1 MKAYMQKFA
10 QSLMLPISILPVA
23 GLLLGIASFIDS
35 GAINGEGNSIANF
48 LANGGLAV
56 INNLP
61 ILFAVGLAFGMSKD
75 KNGAAA
81 LSGLVSFLVV
91 TQVLKPEAMAKV
103 LHIAE
108 DKVDIAFTG
117 ISNVFIGIICGLV
130 TAAIY
135 NRFKDTKLPT
145 AFAFFSGKRLVPILS
160 AAAMLVIS
168 IALMF
173 IWPPVYNGLVSFGE
187 MISKLGPLGAGLYGF
202 FNRLLLPFG
211 LHHALNQVF
220 WFDIAGINDIANFWS
235 SKGEAGITGRY
246 QAGLFPIMMFGLPA
260 AALAIWKNAEKRN
273 RKVVGSLMV
282 TAAIAS
288 FVTGI
293 TEPLEFSF
301 LVAAPMLFGIHAL
314 LTGISL
320 FIAATFHWTAG
331 FTFSAGLIDYLLSL
345 SIPIANKPLM
355 LLVLGLI
362 MGVVYF
368 VVFDFAIRTFN
379 LKTPGRDGLME
390 EAAKQ
395 DPSLEED
402 EAGTSTNNSG
412 VKVSNK
418 TKLIY
423 EAIGGNDNIEVIDH
437 CATRLRLTLKDTSV
451 VDQDKIKQSGAL
463 GNKVI
468 SDKNIQIII
477 GTDVQFTADELMQM
491 QQNQGH

>member
-35 GAINGEGNSIANF
+35 GAINGEGNSVANF
-48 LANGGLAV
+48 LASGGLAV
-56 INNLP
+56 IDSLP

-91 TQVLKPEAMAKV
+91 TNVLSTESMAKT

-108 DKVDIAFTG
+108 GKVDLAFG
-117 ISNVFIGIICGLV
+117 DISNVFVGIICGLV

-160 AAAMLVIS
+160 AATMLVIS
-168 IALMF
+168 VALMF
-173 IWPPVYNGLVSFGE
+173 IWPPVYNSLIMFGE
-187 MISKLGPLGAGLYGF
+187 FISKLGPTGAGLYGF

-235 SKGEAGITGRY
+235 SNGEQGITGRY

-273 RKVVGSLMV
+273 KKVVGSLML
-282 TAAIAS
+282 AAGLAS
-288 FVTGI
+288 FITGI

-301 LVAAPMLFGIHAL
+301 LVAAPLLFGIHAV

-320 FIAATFHWTAG
+320 FIAATFQWTAG

-345 SIPIANKPLM
+345 SIPIANKPIM
-355 LLVLGLI
+355 LLVLGLV
-362 MGVVYF
+362 MGVIYF
-368 VVFDFAIRTFN
+368 LVFDFAIRIFN

-390 EAAKQ
+390 EAVKQ
-395 DPSLEED
+395 DPSLAENGEGLLGKD
-402 EAGTSTNNSG
+402 GDLN
-412 VKVSNK
+412 VSNK

-423 EAIGGNDNIEVIDH
+423 EAIGGKDNIEAIDH
-437 CATRLRLTLKDTSV
+437 CATRLRLTLNDTGI
-451 VDQDKIKQSGAL
+451 VDQEKIKKSGAL
-463 GNKVI
+463 GNKII

-491 QQNQGH
+491 EQEDR

>member
-10 QSLMLPISILPVA
+10 QSLTLPISILPVA
-23 GLLLGIASFIDS
+23 GLLLGIASFIDP
-35 GAINGEGNSIANF
+35 GAISGEGNSVANF
-48 LANGGLAV
+48 LANGGLA
-56 INNLP
+56 ILDNLP

-91 TQVLKPEAMAKV
+91 TNVLSTESMAKT
-103 LHIAE
+103 LHMPE
-108 DKVDIAFTG
+108 EKVNLAFG
-117 ISNVFIGIICGLV
+117 DISNVFVGIICGLV

-160 AAAMLVIS
+160 ATAMLVIS
-168 IALMF
+168 LALMF
-173 IWPPVYNGLVSFGE
+173 MWPPVYNALVMFGE
-187 MISKLGPLGAGLYGF
+187 FISKLGPTGAGLYGF

-235 SKGEAGITGRY
+235 SKGEQGITGRY

-273 RKVVGSLMV
+273 KKVVGSLML
-282 TAAIAS
+282 AAGLAS
-288 FVTGI
+288 FITGI

-301 LVAAPMLFGIHAL
+301 LVVAPMLFVLHAV

-320 FIAATFHWTAG
+320 FIAAMFHWTAG

-345 SIPIANKPLM
+345 SIPIANKPIM
-355 LLVLGLI
+355 LLVLGLV
-362 MGVVYF
+362 MGVIYF
-368 VVFDFAIRTFN
+368 LVFDFAIRIFN

-390 EAAKQ
+390 EAVKQ
-395 DPSLEED
+395 DPSLAENGEGSLGKD
-402 EAGTSTNNSG
+402 GDLN
-412 VKVSNK
+412 VSNK

-423 EAIGGNDNIEVIDH
+423 EAIGGKDNIEAIDH
-437 CATRLRLTLKDTSV
+437 CATRLRLTLNDTGI
-451 VDQDKIKQSGAL
+451 VDQEKIKKSGAL
-463 GNKVI
+463 GNKII

-491 QQNQGH
+491 EQEDR

>member
-35 GAINGEGNSIANF
+35 GAINGEGNSVANF
-48 LANGGLAV
+48 LASGGLAV
-56 INNLP
+56 IDSLP

-91 TQVLKPEAMAKV
+91 TNVLSTESMAKT

-108 DKVDIAFTG
+108 GKVDLAFG
-117 ISNVFIGIICGLV
+117 DISNVFVGIICGLV

-160 AAAMLVIS
+160 AATMLVIS
-168 IALMF
+168 VALMF
-173 IWPPVYNGLVSFGE
+173 IWPPVYNSLIMFGE
-187 MISKLGPLGAGLYGF
+187 FISKLGPTGAGLYGF

-235 SKGEAGITGRY
+235 SNGEQGITGRY

-273 RKVVGSLMV
+273 KKVVGSLML
-282 TAAIAS
+282 AAGLAS
-288 FVTGI
+288 FITGI

-301 LVAAPMLFGIHAL
+301 LVAAPLLFGIHAI

-320 FIAATFHWTAG
+320 FIAATFQWTAG

-345 SIPIANKPLM
+345 SIPIANKPIM
-355 LLVLGLI
+355 LLVLGLV
-362 MGVVYF
+362 MGVIYF
-368 VVFDFAIRTFN
+368 LVFDFAIRIFN

-390 EAAKQ
+390 EAVKQ
-395 DPSLEED
+395 DPSLAED
-402 EAGTSTNNSG
+402 GEGSLGKDSDLN
-412 VKVSNK
+412 VSNK

-423 EAIGGNDNIEVIDH
+423 EAIGGKDNIEAIDH
-437 CATRLRLTLKDTSV
+437 CATRLRLTLNDTGI
-451 VDQDKIKQSGAL
+451 VDQEKIKKSGAL
-463 GNKVI
+463 GNKII

-491 QQNQGH
+491 EQEDR

>member
-35 GAINGEGNSIANF
+35 GAINGEGNSVANF
-48 LANGGLAV
+48 LASGGLAV
-56 INNLP
+56 IDSLP

-91 TQVLKPEAMAKV
+91 TNVLSTESMAKT
-103 LHIAE
+103 LHMPE
-108 DKVDIAFTG
+108 EKVNLAFG
-117 ISNVFIGIICGLV
+117 DISNVFVGIICGLV

-160 AAAMLVIS
+160 ATAMLVIS
-168 IALMF
+168 LALMF
-173 IWPPVYNGLVSFGE
+173 MWPPVYNALVMFGE
-187 MISKLGPLGAGLYGF
+187 FISKLGPTGAGLYGF

-235 SKGEAGITGRY
+235 SKGEQGITGRY

-273 RKVVGSLMV
+273 KKVVGSLML
-282 TAAIAS
+282 AAGLAS
-288 FVTGI
+288 FITGI

-301 LVAAPMLFGIHAL
+301 LVVAPMLFVLHAV

-320 FIAATFHWTAG
+320 FIAAMFHWTAG

-345 SIPIANKPLM
+345 SIPIANKPIM
-355 LLVLGLI
+355 LLVLGLV
-362 MGVVYF
+362 MGVIYF
-368 VVFDFAIRTFN
+368 LVFDFAIRIFN

-390 EAAKQ
+390 EAVKQ
-395 DPSLEED
+395 DPSLAENGEGSLGKD
-402 EAGTSTNNSG
+402 GDLN
-412 VKVSNK
+412 VSNK

-423 EAIGGNDNIEVIDH
+423 EAIGGKDNIEAIDH
-437 CATRLRLTLKDTSV
+437 CATRLRLTLNDTGI
-451 VDQDKIKQSGAL
+451 VDQEKIKKSGAL
-463 GNKVI
+463 GNKII

-491 QQNQGH
+491 EQEDR

>member
-35 GAINGEGNSIANF
+35 GAINGEGNSVANF
-48 LANGGLAV
+48 LASGGLAV
-56 INNLP
+56 IDSLP

-91 TQVLKPEAMAKV
+91 TNVLSTESMAKT

-108 DKVDIAFTG
+108 GKVDLAFG
-117 ISNVFIGIICGLV
+117 DISNVFVGIICGLV

-160 AAAMLVIS
+160 AATMLVIS
-168 IALMF
+168 VALMF
-173 IWPPVYNGLVSFGE
+173 IWPPVYNSLIIFGE
-187 MISKLGPLGAGLYGF
+187 FISKLGPTGAGLYGF

-235 SKGEAGITGRY
+235 SNGEQGITGRY

-273 RKVVGSLMV
+273 KKVVGSLML
-282 TAAIAS
+282 AAGLAS
-288 FVTGI
+288 FITGI

-301 LVAAPMLFGIHAL
+301 LVAAPLLFGIHAV

-320 FIAATFHWTAG
+320 FIAAMFQWTAG

-345 SIPIANKPLM
+345 SIPIANKPIM
-355 LLVLGLI
+355 LLVLGLV

-368 VVFDFAIRTFN
+368 LVFDFAIRIFN

-390 EAAKQ
+390 EAVKQ
-395 DPSLEED
+395 DPSLAED
-402 EAGTSTNNSG
+402 GEGSLGKDGDLN
-412 VKVSNK
+412 VSNK

-423 EAIGGNDNIEVIDH
+423 EAIGGKDNIEAIDH
-437 CATRLRLTLKDTSV
+437 CATRLRLTLNDTGI
-451 VDQDKIKQSGAL
+451 VDQEKIKKSGAL
-463 GNKVI
+463 GNKII

-491 QQNQGH
+491 EQEDR

>member
-23 GLLLGIASFIDS
+23 GLLLGIASFIDP
-35 GAINGEGNSIANF
+35 GAISGEGNSVANF
-48 LANGGLAV
+48 LANGGLA
-56 INNLP
+56 ILDNLP

-91 TQVLKPEAMAKV
+91 TNVLSTESMAKT
-103 LHIAE
+103 LHMPE
-108 DKVDIAFTG
+108 EKVNLAFG
-117 ISNVFIGIICGLV
+117 DISNVFVGIICGLV

-160 AAAMLVIS
+160 ATAMLVIS
-168 IALMF
+168 LALMF
-173 IWPPVYNGLVSFGE
+173 MWPPVYNALVMFGE
-187 MISKLGPLGAGLYGF
+187 FISKLGPTGAGLYGF

-235 SKGEAGITGRY
+235 SKGEQGITGRY

-273 RKVVGSLMV
+273 KKVVGSLML
-282 TAAIAS
+282 AAGLAS
-288 FVTGI
+288 FITGI

-301 LVAAPMLFGIHAL
+301 LVVAPMLFVLHAV

-320 FIAATFHWTAG
+320 FIAAMFHWTAG

-345 SIPIANKPLM
+345 SIPIANKPIM
-355 LLVLGLI
+355 LLVLGLV

-368 VVFDFAIRTFN
+368 FAFDFAIRIFN

-390 EAAKQ
+390 EAVKQ
-395 DPSLEED
+395 DPSLAENGEGSLGKD
-402 EAGTSTNNSG
+402 GDLN
-412 VKVSNK
+412 VSNK

-423 EAIGGNDNIEVIDH
+423 EAIGGKDNIEAIDH
-437 CATRLRLTLKDTSV
+437 CATRLRLTLNDTGI
-451 VDQDKIKQSGAL
+451 VDQEKIKKSGAL
-463 GNKVI
+463 GNKII

-491 QQNQGH
+491 EQEDR

>member
-23 GLLLGIASFIDS
+23 GLLLGIASFIDP
-35 GAINGEGNSIANF
+35 GAISGEGNSVANF
-48 LANGGLAV
+48 LANGGLA
-56 INNLP
+56 ILDNLP

-91 TQVLKPEAMAKV
+91 TNVLSTESMAKT
-103 LHIAE
+103 LHMPE
-108 DKVDIAFTG
+108 EKVNLAFG
-117 ISNVFIGIICGLV
+117 DISNVFVGIICGLV

-160 AAAMLVIS
+160 ATAMLVIS
-168 IALMF
+168 LALMF
-173 IWPPVYNGLVSFGE
+173 MWPPVYNALVMFGE
-187 MISKLGPLGAGLYGF
+187 FISKLGPTGAGLYGF

-235 SKGEAGITGRY
+235 SKGEQGITGRY

-273 RKVVGSLMV
+273 KKVVGSLML
-282 TAAIAS
+282 AAGLAS
-288 FVTGI
+288 FITGI

-301 LVAAPMLFGIHAL
+301 LVVAPMLFVLHAV

-320 FIAATFHWTAG
+320 FIAAIFHWTAG

-345 SIPIANKPLM
+345 SIPIANKPIM
-355 LLVLGLI
+355 LLVLGLV

-368 VVFDFAIRTFN
+368 FAFDFAIRIFN

-390 EAAKQ
+390 EAVKQ
-395 DPSLEED
+395 DPSLAENGEGSLGKD
-402 EAGTSTNNSG
+402 GDLN
-412 VKVSNK
+412 VSNK

-423 EAIGGNDNIEVIDH
+423 EAIGGKDNIEAIDH
-437 CATRLRLTLKDTSV
+437 CATRLRLTLNDTGI
-451 VDQDKIKQSGAL
+451 VDQEKIKKSGAL
-463 GNKVI
+463 GNKII

-491 QQNQGH
+491 EQEDR

>member
-23 GLLLGIASFIDS
+23 GLLLGIASFIDP
-35 GAINGEGNSIANF
+35 GAISGEGNSVANF
-48 LANGGLAV
+48 LANGGLA
-56 INNLP
+56 ILDNLP
-61 ILFAVGLAFGMSKD
+61 ILFAVVLAFGMSKD

-91 TQVLKPEAMAKV
+91 TNVLSTESMAKT
-103 LHIAE
+103 LHMPE
-108 DKVDIAFTG
+108 EKVNLAFG
-117 ISNVFIGIICGLV
+117 DISNVFVGIICGLV

-160 AAAMLVIS
+160 ATAMLVIS
-168 IALMF
+168 LALMF
-173 IWPPVYNGLVSFGE
+173 MWPPVYNALVMFGE
-187 MISKLGPLGAGLYGF
+187 FISKLGPTGAGLYGF

-235 SKGEAGITGRY
+235 SKGEQGITGRY

-273 RKVVGSLMV
+273 KKVVGSLML
-282 TAAIAS
+282 AAGLAS
-288 FVTGI
+288 FITGI

-301 LVAAPMLFGIHAL
+301 LVVAPMLFVLHAV

-320 FIAATFHWTAG
+320 FIAAMFHWTAG

-345 SIPIANKPLM
+345 SIPIANKPIM
-355 LLVLGLI
+355 LLVLGLV

-368 VVFDFAIRTFN
+368 FAFDFAIRIFN

-390 EAAKQ
+390 EAVKQ
-395 DPSLEED
+395 DPSLAENGEGSLGKD
-402 EAGTSTNNSG
+402 GDLN
-412 VKVSNK
+412 VSNK

-423 EAIGGNDNIEVIDH
+423 EAIGGKDNIEAIDH
-437 CATRLRLTLKDTSV
+437 CATRLRLTLNDTGI
-451 VDQDKIKQSGAL
+451 VDQEKIKKSGAL
-463 GNKVI
+463 GNKII

-491 QQNQGH
+491 EQEDR

>member
-23 GLLLGIASFIDS
+23 GLLLGVASFIDS
-35 GAINGEGNSIANF
+35 GAINGEGNSVANF
-48 LANGGLAV
+48 LASGGLAV
-56 INNLP
+56 IDNLP

-91 TQVLKPEAMAKV
+91 TNVLSTESMAKT

-108 DKVDIAFTG
+108 GKVNLAFG
-117 ISNVFIGIICGLV
+117 DISNVFVGIICGLV
-130 TAAIY
+130 TASIY

-160 AAAMLVIS
+160 AASMLVIS
-168 IALMF
+168 VALMF
-173 IWPPVYNGLVSFGE
+173 IWPPVYNSLIIFGE
-187 MISKLGPLGAGLYGF
+187 FISKLGPTGAGLYGF

-235 SKGEAGITGRY
+235 SNGEQGITGRY

-273 RKVVGSLMV
+273 KKVVGSLML
-282 TAAIAS
+282 AAGLAS
-288 FVTGI
+288 FITGI

-301 LVAAPMLFGIHAL
+301 LVAAPLLFGIHAV

-320 FIAATFHWTAG
+320 FIAATFQWTAG

-345 SIPIANKPLM
+345 SIPIANHPLM
-355 LLVLGLI
+355 LLLLGLV
-362 MGVVYF
+362 MGVIYF
-368 VVFDFAIRTFN
+368 LVFDFAIRIFN

-390 EAAKQ
+390 EAVKQ
-395 DPSLEED
+395 DPNLEED
-402 EAGTSTNNSG
+402 GESSTGENG
-412 VKVSNK
+412 DLRVSNK

-423 EAIGGNDNIEVIDH
+423 EAIGGKDNIEVIDH
-437 CATRLRLTLKDTSV
+437 CATRLRLTLNDTGI
-451 VDQDKIKQSGAL
+451 VDQDKIKKSGAL

-491 QQNQGH
+491 QQENR

>member
-35 GAINGEGNSIANF
+35 GAINGEGNSVANF
-48 LANGGLAV
+48 LASGGLAV
-56 INNLP
+56 IDSLP

-91 TQVLKPEAMAKV
+91 TNVLSTESMAKT

-108 DKVDIAFTG
+108 GKVDLAFG
-117 ISNVFIGIICGLV
+117 DISNVFVGIICGLV

-160 AAAMLVIS
+160 AATMLVIS
-168 IALMF
+168 VALMF
-173 IWPPVYNGLVSFGE
+173 IWPPVYNSLIIFGE
-187 MISKLGPLGAGLYGF
+187 FISKLGPTGAGLYGF

-235 SKGEAGITGRY
+235 SNGEQGITGRY

-273 RKVVGSLMV
+273 KKVVGSLML
-282 TAAIAS
+282 AAGLAS
-288 FVTGI
+288 FITGI

-301 LVAAPMLFGIHAL
+301 LVAAPLLFGIHAV

-320 FIAATFHWTAG
+320 FIAAMFQWTAG

-345 SIPIANKPLM
+345 SIPIANKPIM
-355 LLVLGLI
+355 LLVLGLV

-368 VVFDFAIRTFN
+368 LVFDFAIRIFN

-390 EAAKQ
+390 EAVKQ
-395 DPSLEED
+395 DPSLAED
-402 EAGTSTNNSG
+402 GEGSLDKDGDLN
-412 VKVSNK
+412 VSNK

-423 EAIGGNDNIEVIDH
+423 EAIGGKDNIEAIDH
-437 CATRLRLTLKDTSV
+437 CATRLRLTLNDTGI
-451 VDQDKIKQSGAL
+451 VDQEKIKKSGAL
-463 GNKVI
+463 GNKII

-491 QQNQGH
+491 EQEDR

>member
-23 GLLLGIASFIDS
+23 GLLLGIASFIDP
-35 GAINGEGNSIANF
+35 GAISGEGNSVANF
-48 LANGGLAV
+48 LANGGLA
-56 INNLP
+56 ILDNLP

-91 TQVLKPEAMAKV
+91 TNVLSTESMAKT
-103 LHIAE
+103 LHMPE
-108 DKVDIAFTG
+108 EKVNLSFGD
-117 ISNVFIGIICGLV
+117 ISNVFVGIICGLV

-160 AAAMLVIS
+160 ATAMLVIS
-168 IALMF
+168 LALMF
-173 IWPPVYNGLVSFGE
+173 MWPPVYNALVMFGE
-187 MISKLGPLGAGLYGF
+187 FISKLGPTGAGLYGF

-235 SKGEAGITGRY
+235 SKGEQGITGRY

-273 RKVVGSLMV
+273 KKVVGSLML
-282 TAAIAS
+282 AAGLAS
-288 FVTGI
+288 FITGI

-301 LVAAPMLFGIHAL
+301 LVVAPMLFVLHAV

-320 FIAATFHWTAG
+320 FIAAMFHWTAG

-345 SIPIANKPLM
+345 SIPIANKPIM
-355 LLVLGLI
+355 LLVLGLV

-368 VVFDFAIRTFN
+368 FAFDFAIRIFN

-390 EAAKQ
+390 EAVKQ
-395 DPSLEED
+395 DPSLAENGEGSLGKD
-402 EAGTSTNNSG
+402 GDLN
-412 VKVSNK
+412 VSNK

-423 EAIGGNDNIEVIDH
+423 EAIGGKDNIEAIDH
-437 CATRLRLTLKDTSV
+437 CATRLRLTLNDTGI
-451 VDQDKIKQSGAL
+451 VDQEKIKKSGAL
-463 GNKVI
+463 GNKII

-491 QQNQGH
+491 EQEDR

>member
-23 GLLLGIASFIDS
+23 GLLLGIASFIDP
-35 GAINGEGNSIANF
+35 GAISGEGNSVANF
-48 LANGGLAV
+48 LANGGLA
-56 INNLP
+56 ILDNLP

-91 TQVLKPEAMAKV
+91 TNVLSTESMAKT
-103 LHIAE
+103 LHMPE
-108 DKVDIAFTG
+108 EKVNLAFG
-117 ISNVFIGIICGLV
+117 DISNVFVGIICGLV

-160 AAAMLVIS
+160 ATAMLVIS
-168 IALMF
+168 LALMF
-173 IWPPVYNGLVSFGE
+173 MWPPVYNALVMFGE
-187 MISKLGPLGAGLYGF
+187 FISKLGPTGAGLYGF

-235 SKGEAGITGRY
+235 SKGEQGITGRY

-273 RKVVGSLMV
+273 KKVVGSLML
-282 TAAIAS
+282 AAGLAS
-288 FVTGI
+288 FITGI

-301 LVAAPMLFGIHAL
+301 LVVAPMLFVLHAV

-320 FIAATFHWTAG
+320 FIAAMFHWTAG

-345 SIPIANKPLM
+345 SIPIANKPIM
-355 LLVLGLI
+355 LLVLGLV

-368 VVFDFAIRTFN
+368 FAFDFAIRIFN

-390 EAAKQ
+390 EAVKQ
-395 DPSLEED
+395 DPSLAENGE
-402 EAGTSTNNSG
+402 GSLG
-412 VKVSNK
+412 
-418 TKLIY
+418 
-423 EAIGGNDNIEVIDH
+423 
-437 CATRLRLTLKDTSV
+437 KDG
-451 VDQDKIKQSGAL
+451 DL
-463 GNKVI
+463 
-468 SDKNIQIII
+468 
-477 GTDVQFTADELMQM
+477 
-491 QQNQGH
+491 

>member
-23 GLLLGIASFIDS
+23 GLLLGIASFIDP
-35 GAINGEGNSIANF
+35 GAISGEGNSVANF
-48 LANGGLAV
+48 LANGGLA
-56 INNLP
+56 ILDNLP

-91 TQVLKPEAMAKV
+91 TNVLSTESMAKT
-103 LHIAE
+103 LHMPE
-108 DKVDIAFTG
+108 EKVNLAFG
-117 ISNVFIGIICGLV
+117 DISNVFVGIICGLV

-160 AAAMLVIS
+160 ATAMLVIS
-168 IALMF
+168 LALMF
-173 IWPPVYNGLVSFGE
+173 MWPPVYNEIVMFGE
-187 MISKLGPLGAGLYGF
+187 FISKLGPTGAGLYGF

-235 SKGEAGITGRY
+235 SKGEQGITGRY

-273 RKVVGSLMV
+273 KKVVGSLML
-282 TAAIAS
+282 AAGLAS
-288 FVTGI
+288 FITGI

-301 LVAAPMLFGIHAL
+301 LVVAPMLFVLHAV

-320 FIAATFHWTAG
+320 FIAAMFHWTAG

-345 SIPIANKPLM
+345 SIPIANKPIM
-355 LLVLGLI
+355 LLVLGLV

-368 VVFDFAIRTFN
+368 FAFDFAIRIFN

-390 EAAKQ
+390 EAVKQ
-395 DPSLEED
+395 DPSLAENGEGSLGKD
-402 EAGTSTNNSG
+402 GDLN
-412 VKVSNK
+412 VSNK

-423 EAIGGNDNIEVIDH
+423 EAIGGKDNIEAIDH
-437 CATRLRLTLKDTSV
+437 CATRLRLTLNDTGI
-451 VDQDKIKQSGAL
+451 VDQEKIKKSGAL
-463 GNKVI
+463 GNKII

-491 QQNQGH
+491 EQEDR

>member
-35 GAINGEGNSIANF
+35 GAINGEGNSVANF
-48 LANGGLAV
+48 LASGGLAV
-56 INNLP
+56 IDSLP

-91 TQVLKPEAMAKV
+91 TNVLSTESMAKT

-108 DKVDIAFTG
+108 GKVDLAFG
-117 ISNVFIGIICGLV
+117 DISNVFVGIICGLV

-160 AAAMLVIS
+160 AATMLVIS
-168 IALMF
+168 VALMF
-173 IWPPVYNGLVSFGE
+173 IWPPVYNSLIMFGE
-187 MISKLGPLGAGLYGF
+187 FISKLGPTGAGLYGF

-235 SKGEAGITGRY
+235 SNGEQGITGRY

-273 RKVVGSLMV
+273 KKVVGSLML
-282 TAAIAS
+282 AAGLAS
-288 FVTGI
+288 FITGI

-301 LVAAPMLFGIHAL
+301 LVAAPLLFGIHAI

-320 FIAATFHWTAG
+320 FIAATFQWTAG

-345 SIPIANKPLM
+345 SIPIANKPIM
-355 LLVLGLI
+355 LLVLGLV
-362 MGVVYF
+362 MGVIYF
-368 VVFDFAIRTFN
+368 LVFDFAIRIFN

-390 EAAKQ
+390 EAVKQ
-395 DPSLEED
+395 DPSLAED
-402 EAGTSTNNSG
+402 GEGSLGKDGDLN
-412 VKVSNK
+412 VSNK

-423 EAIGGNDNIEVIDH
+423 EAIGGKDNIEAIDH
-437 CATRLRLTLKDTSV
+437 CATRLRLTLNDTGI
-451 VDQDKIKQSGAL
+451 VDQEKIKKSGAL
-463 GNKVI
+463 GNKII

-491 QQNQGH
+491 EQEDR

>member
-23 GLLLGIASFIDS
+23 GLLLGVASFIDS
-35 GAINGEGNSIANF
+35 GAINGEGNSVANF
-48 LANGGLAV
+48 LANGGKAILD
-56 INNLP
+56 NLP

-81 LSGLVSFLVV
+81 LSGVVSFLVV
-91 TQVLKPEAMAKV
+91 TNVLSIESMAKI
-103 LHIAE
+103 LHMPE
-108 DKVDIAFTG
+108 EKVNLAFG
-117 ISNVFIGIICGLV
+117 DISNVFVGIICGLV

-160 AAAMLVIS
+160 ATAMLIIS
-168 IALMF
+168 TALMAV
-173 IWPPVYNGLVSFGE
+173 WPPVYNGLVMFGE
-187 MISKLGPLGAGLYGF
+187 FISKLGPTGAGLYGF

-235 SKGEAGITGRY
+235 SNGEQGITGRY

-273 RKVVGSLMV
+273 KKVVGSLML
-282 TAAIAS
+282 AAGLAS
-288 FVTGI
+288 FITGI

-301 LVAAPMLFGIHAL
+301 LVVAPLLFGIHAV
-314 LTGISL
+314 LTGVSL
-320 FIAATFHWTAG
+320 FIAALFHWTAG

-355 LLVLGLI
+355 LLLLGLV

-368 VVFDFAIRTFN
+368 FAFDFAIRMFN

-402 EAGTSTNNSG
+402 GEASTSEDG
-412 VKVSNK
+412 GLKVSNK

-423 EAIGGNDNIEVIDH
+423 EAIGGKDNIEAIDH
-437 CATRLRLTLKDTSV
+437 CATRLRLTLNDTGI
-451 VDQDKIKQSGAL
+451 VDQEKIKKSGAL

-491 QQNQGH
+491 QQENR

>member
-23 GLLLGIASFIDS
+23 GLLLGIASFIDP
-35 GAINGEGNSIANF
+35 GAISGEGNSVANF
-48 LANGGLAV
+48 LANGGLA
-56 INNLP
+56 ILDNLP

-91 TQVLKPEAMAKV
+91 TNVLSTESMAKT

-108 DKVDIAFTG
+108 GKVDLAFG
-117 ISNVFIGIICGLV
+117 DISNVFVGIICGLV

-160 AAAMLVIS
+160 AATMLVIS
-168 IALMF
+168 VALMF
-173 IWPPVYNGLVSFGE
+173 IWPPVYNSLIMFGE
-187 MISKLGPLGAGLYGF
+187 FISKLGPTGAGLYGF

-235 SKGEAGITGRY
+235 SNGEQGITGRY

-273 RKVVGSLMV
+273 KKVVGSLML
-282 TAAIAS
+282 AAGLAS
-288 FVTGI
+288 FITGI

-301 LVAAPMLFGIHAL
+301 LVAAPLLFGIHAV

-320 FIAATFHWTAG
+320 FIAATFQWTAG

-345 SIPIANKPLM
+345 SIPIANKPIM
-355 LLVLGLI
+355 LLVLGLV

-368 VVFDFAIRTFN
+368 FAFDFAIRIFN

-390 EAAKQ
+390 EAVKQ
-395 DPSLEED
+395 DPSLAENGEGSLGKD
-402 EAGTSTNNSG
+402 GDLN
-412 VKVSNK
+412 VSNK

-423 EAIGGNDNIEVIDH
+423 EAIGGKDNIEAIDH
-437 CATRLRLTLKDTSV
+437 CATRLRLTLNDTGI
-451 VDQDKIKQSGAL
+451 VDQEKIKKSGAL
-463 GNKVI
+463 GNKII

-491 QQNQGH
+491 AQEDR

>member
-23 GLLLGIASFIDS
+23 GLLLGIASFIDP
-35 GAINGEGNSIANF
+35 GAISGEGNSVANF
-48 LANGGLAV
+48 LANGGLA
-56 INNLP
+56 ILDNLP

-91 TQVLKPEAMAKV
+91 TNVLSTESMAKT
-103 LHIAE
+103 LHMPE
-108 DKVDIAFTG
+108 EKVNLAFG
-117 ISNVFIGIICGLV
+117 DISNVFVGIICGLV

-160 AAAMLVIS
+160 ATAMLVIS
-168 IALMF
+168 LALMF
-173 IWPPVYNGLVSFGE
+173 MWPPVYNALVMFGE
-187 MISKLGPLGAGLYGF
+187 FISKLGPTGAGLYGF

-235 SKGEAGITGRY
+235 SKGEQGITGRY

-260 AALAIWKNAEKRN
+260 AALAILKNAEKRN
-273 RKVVGSLMV
+273 KKVVGSLML
-282 TAAIAS
+282 AAGLAS
-288 FVTGI
+288 FITGI

-301 LVAAPMLFGIHAL
+301 LVVAPMLFVLHAV

-320 FIAATFHWTAG
+320 FIAAMFHWTAG

-345 SIPIANKPLM
+345 SIPIANKPIM
-355 LLVLGLI
+355 LLVLGLV

-368 VVFDFAIRTFN
+368 FAFDFAIRIFN

-390 EAAKQ
+390 EAVKQ
-395 DPSLEED
+395 DPSLAENGEGSLGKD
-402 EAGTSTNNSG
+402 GDLN
-412 VKVSNK
+412 VSNK

-423 EAIGGNDNIEVIDH
+423 EAIGGKDNIEAIDH
-437 CATRLRLTLKDTSV
+437 CATRLRLTLNDTGI
-451 VDQDKIKQSGAL
+451 VDQEKIKKSGAL
-463 GNKVI
+463 GNKII

-491 QQNQGH
+491 EQEDR

>member
-23 GLLLGIASFIDS
+23 GLLLGIASFLDS
-35 GAINGEGNSIANF
+35 GAISGKGNSVANF
-48 LANGGLAV
+48 LANGGLA
-56 INNLP
+56 IIESLP

-91 TQVLKPEAMAKV
+91 TKVLDPVSMAKI
-103 LHIAE
+103 LHTSQ

-145 AFAFFSGKRLVPILS
+145 ALAFFSGKRLVPILS
-160 AAAMLVIS
+160 AATMLVIS
-168 IALMF
+168 LALMF
-173 IWPPVYNGLVSFGE
+173 IWPPVYNSLVSFGE
-187 MISKLGPLGAGLYGF
+187 LISGLGPLGAGLYGF

-235 SKGEAGITGRY
+235 SKGEEGITGRY
-246 QAGLFPIMMFGLPA
+246 QAGLFPIMMFGMPA

-273 RKVVGSLMV
+273 KKVVGSLML
-282 TAAIAS
+282 AAGLAS
-288 FVTGI
+288 FITGI

-301 LVAAPMLFGIHAL
+301 LVAAPLLFGIHAV

-355 LLVLGLI
+355 LLVLGVV
-362 MGVVYF
+362 MGIVYF
-368 VVFDFAIRTFN
+368 VIFDFAIRKFD
-379 LKTPGRDGLME
+379 LKTPGRDGLMP
-390 EAAKQ
+390 EASKQ
-395 DPSLEED
+395 DPSLEEN
-402 EAGTSTNNSG
+402 ANTSNEG
-412 VKVSNK
+412 ISNK
-418 TKLIY
+418 TRLIY
-423 EAIGGNDNIEVIDH
+423 EAIGGKENIQDIDN
-437 CATRLRLTLKDTSV
+437 CATRLRLTLNDTSI
-451 VDQDKIKQSGAL
+451 VDQEKIKQSGAL
-463 GNKVI
+463 GNKII
-468 SDKNIQIII
+468 SDKNIQVII
-477 GTDVQFTADELMQM
+477 GTDVQFTADELMKL
-491 QQNQGH
+491 QQN

>member
-35 GAINGEGNSIANF
+35 GAINGEGNSVANF
-48 LANGGLAV
+48 LASGGLAV
-56 INNLP
+56 IDSLP

-91 TQVLKPEAMAKV
+91 TNVLSTESMAKT

-108 DKVDIAFTG
+108 GKVDLAFG
-117 ISNVFIGIICGLV
+117 DISNVFVGIICGLV

-160 AAAMLVIS
+160 ATAMLVIS
-168 IALMF
+168 LALMF
-173 IWPPVYNGLVSFGE
+173 MWPPVYNALVMFGE
-187 MISKLGPLGAGLYGF
+187 FISKLGPTGAGLYGF

-235 SKGEAGITGRY
+235 SKGEQGITGRY

-273 RKVVGSLMV
+273 KKVVGSLML
-282 TAAIAS
+282 AAGLAS
-288 FVTGI
+288 FITGI

-301 LVAAPMLFGIHAL
+301 LVVAPMLFVLHAV

-320 FIAATFHWTAG
+320 FIAAMFHWTAG

-345 SIPIANKPLM
+345 SIPIANKPIM
-355 LLVLGLI
+355 LLVLGLV

-368 VVFDFAIRTFN
+368 FAFDFAIRIFN

-390 EAAKQ
+390 EAVKQ
-395 DPSLEED
+395 DPSLAENGEGSLGKD
-402 EAGTSTNNSG
+402 GDLN
-412 VKVSNK
+412 VSNK

-423 EAIGGNDNIEVIDH
+423 EAIGGKDNIEAIDH
-437 CATRLRLTLKDTSV
+437 CATRLRLTLNDTGI
-451 VDQDKIKQSGAL
+451 VDQEKIKKSGAL
-463 GNKVI
+463 GNKII

-491 QQNQGH
+491 EQEDR

>member
-23 GLLLGIASFIDS
+23 GLLLGIASFIDP
-35 GAINGEGNSIANF
+35 GAISGEGNSVANF
-48 LANGGLAV
+48 LANGGLA
-56 INNLP
+56 ILDNLP
-61 ILFAVGLAFGMSKD
+61 ILFAVVLAFGMSKD

-91 TQVLKPEAMAKV
+91 TNVLSTESMAKT
-103 LHIAE
+103 LHMPE
-108 DKVDIAFTG
+108 EKVNLAFG
-117 ISNVFIGIICGLV
+117 DISNVFVGIICGLV

-160 AAAMLVIS
+160 ATAMLVIS
-168 IALMF
+168 LALMF
-173 IWPPVYNGLVSFGE
+173 MWPPVYNALVMFGE
-187 MISKLGPLGAGLYGF
+187 FISKLGPTGAGLYGF

-235 SKGEAGITGRY
+235 SKGEQGITGRY

-260 AALAIWKNAEKRN
+260 AALAICKNAEKRN
-273 RKVVGSLMV
+273 KKVVGSLML
-282 TAAIAS
+282 AAGLAS
-288 FVTGI
+288 FITGI

-301 LVAAPMLFGIHAL
+301 LVVAPMLFVLHAV

-320 FIAATFHWTAG
+320 FIAAMFHWTAG

-345 SIPIANKPLM
+345 SIPIANKPIM
-355 LLVLGLI
+355 LLVLGLV

-368 VVFDFAIRTFN
+368 FAFDFAIRIFN

-390 EAAKQ
+390 EAVKQ
-395 DPSLEED
+395 DPSLAENGEGSLGKD
-402 EAGTSTNNSG
+402 GDLN
-412 VKVSNK
+412 VSNK

-423 EAIGGNDNIEVIDH
+423 EAIGGKDNIEAIDH
-437 CATRLRLTLKDTSV
+437 CATRLRLTLNDTGI
-451 VDQDKIKQSGAL
+451 VDQEKIKKSGAL
-463 GNKVI
+463 GNKII

-491 QQNQGH
+491 EQEDR

>member
-1 MKAYMQKFA
+1 MKGYMQKFA

-35 GAINGEGNSIANF
+35 GAINGKGNGVAIF
-48 LANGGLAV
+48 LANGGLSV
-56 INNLP
+56 IDNLP

-91 TQVLKPEAMAKV
+91 TNVLKTESMAKV
-103 LHIAE
+103 LHVAP
-108 DKVDIAFTG
+108 DKVDLSFTG

-145 AFAFFSGKRLVPILS
+145 AFSFFSGKRLVPILS

-168 IALMF
+168 LLLMWL
-173 IWPPVYNGLVSFGE
+173 WPPVYNGLVSFGE

-220 WFDIAGINDIANFWS
+220 WFDIAGINDISNFWS
-235 SKGEAGITGRY
+235 STGEKGITGRY
-246 QAGLFPIMMFGLPA
+246 QGGLFPIMMFGLPA

-273 RKVVGSLMV
+273 KKVVGSLML
-282 TAAIAS
+282 AAGIAS

-301 LVAAPMLFGIHAL
+301 LVVAPMLFGIHAV
-314 LTGISL
+314 LTGISM

-355 LLVLGLI
+355 LLLLGLI

-390 EAAKQ
+390 EAAKV
-395 DPSLEED
+395 SED
-402 EAGTSTNNSG
+402 DNSVNSG
-412 VKVSNK
+412 ASGQAKVSNK

-423 EAIGGNDNIEVIDH
+423 EAIGGEDNIEAIDH
-437 CATRLRLTLKDTSV
+437 CATRLRLTLKDTGI
-451 VDQDKIKQSGAL
+451 VDQDKIKKSGAL
-463 GNKVI
+463 GNKII

-491 QQNQGH
+491 NKE

>member
-35 GAINGEGNSIANF
+35 GAINGEGNSVANF
-48 LANGGLAV
+48 LASGGLAV
-56 INNLP
+56 IDSLP

-91 TQVLKPEAMAKV
+91 TNVLSTESMAKT

-108 DKVDIAFTG
+108 GKVDLAFG
-117 ISNVFIGIICGLV
+117 DISNVFVGIICGLV

-160 AAAMLVIS
+160 AATMLVIS
-168 IALMF
+168 VALMF
-173 IWPPVYNGLVSFGE
+173 IWPPVYNSLIMFGE
-187 MISKLGPLGAGLYGF
+187 FISKLGPTGAGLYGF

-235 SKGEAGITGRY
+235 SNGEQGITGRY

-273 RKVVGSLMV
+273 KKVVGSLML
-282 TAAIAS
+282 AAGLAS
-288 FVTGI
+288 FITGI

-301 LVAAPMLFGIHAL
+301 LVAAPLLFGIHAV

-320 FIAATFHWTAG
+320 FIAATFQWTAG

-345 SIPIANKPLM
+345 SIPIANKPIM
-355 LLVLGLI
+355 LLVLGLV
-362 MGVVYF
+362 MGVIYF
-368 VVFDFAIRTFN
+368 LVFDFAIRIFN

-390 EAAKQ
+390 EAVKQ
-395 DPSLEED
+395 DPSLAENGEGSLGKD
-402 EAGTSTNNSG
+402 GDLN
-412 VKVSNK
+412 VSNK

-423 EAIGGNDNIEVIDH
+423 EAIGGKDNIEAIDH
-437 CATRLRLTLKDTSV
+437 CATRLRLTLNDTGI
-451 VDQDKIKQSGAL
+451 VDQEKIKKSGAL
-463 GNKVI
+463 GNKII

-491 QQNQGH
+491 EQEDR

>member
-23 GLLLGIASFIDS
+23 GLLLGIASFIDP
-35 GAINGEGNSIANF
+35 GAISGEGNSVANF
-48 LANGGLAV
+48 LANGGLA
-56 INNLP
+56 ILDNLP

-91 TQVLKPEAMAKV
+91 TNVLSTESMAKT
-103 LHIAE
+103 LHMPE
-108 DKVDIAFTG
+108 EKVNLAFG
-117 ISNVFIGIICGLV
+117 DISNVFVGIICGLV

-160 AAAMLVIS
+160 ATAMLVIS
-168 IALMF
+168 LALMF
-173 IWPPVYNGLVSFGE
+173 MWPPVYNALVMFGE
-187 MISKLGPLGAGLYGF
+187 FISKLGPTGAGLYGF

-211 LHHALNQVF
+211 LHHALNQVL

-235 SKGEAGITGRY
+235 SKGEQGITGRY

-273 RKVVGSLMV
+273 KKVVGSLML
-282 TAAIAS
+282 AAGLAS
-288 FVTGI
+288 FITGI

-301 LVAAPMLFGIHAL
+301 LVVAPMLFVLHAV

-320 FIAATFHWTAG
+320 FIAAMFHWTAG

-345 SIPIANKPLM
+345 SIPIANKPIM
-355 LLVLGLI
+355 LLVLGLV

-368 VVFDFAIRTFN
+368 FAFDFAIRIFN

-390 EAAKQ
+390 EAVKQ
-395 DPSLEED
+395 DPSLAENGEGSLGKD
-402 EAGTSTNNSG
+402 GDLN
-412 VKVSNK
+412 VSNK

-423 EAIGGNDNIEVIDH
+423 EAIGGKDNIEAIDH
-437 CATRLRLTLKDTSV
+437 CATRLRLTLNDTGI
-451 VDQDKIKQSGAL
+451 VDQEKIKKSGAL
-463 GNKVI
+463 GNKII

-491 QQNQGH
+491 EQEDR

>member
-35 GAINGEGNSIANF
+35 GAINGEGNSVANF
-48 LANGGLAV
+48 LASGGLAV
-56 INNLP
+56 IDSLP

-91 TQVLKPEAMAKV
+91 TNVLSTESMAKT

-108 DKVDIAFTG
+108 GKVDLAFG
-117 ISNVFIGIICGLV
+117 DISNVFVGIICGLV

-160 AAAMLVIS
+160 ATAMLVIS
-168 IALMF
+168 LALMF
-173 IWPPVYNGLVSFGE
+173 MWPPVYNALVMFGE
-187 MISKLGPLGAGLYGF
+187 FISKLGPIGAGLYGF

-235 SKGEAGITGRY
+235 SKGEQGITGRY

-273 RKVVGSLMV
+273 KKVVGSLML
-282 TAAIAS
+282 AAGLAS
-288 FVTGI
+288 FITGI

-301 LVAAPMLFGIHAL
+301 LVAAPLLFGIHAV

-320 FIAATFHWTAG
+320 FIAATFQWTAG

-345 SIPIANKPLM
+345 SIPIANKPIM
-355 LLVLGLI
+355 LLVLGLV
-362 MGVVYF
+362 MGVIYF
-368 VVFDFAIRTFN
+368 LVFDFAIRIFN

-390 EAAKQ
+390 EAVKQ
-395 DPSLEED
+395 DPSLAENGEGSLGKD
-402 EAGTSTNNSG
+402 GDLN
-412 VKVSNK
+412 VSNK

-423 EAIGGNDNIEVIDH
+423 EAIGGKDNIEAIDH
-437 CATRLRLTLKDTSV
+437 CATRLRLTLNDTGI
-451 VDQDKIKQSGAL
+451 VDQEKIKKSGAL
-463 GNKVI
+463 GNKII

-491 QQNQGH
+491 EQEDR

>member
-23 GLLLGIASFIDS
+23 GLLLGIASFIDP
-35 GAINGEGNSIANF
+35 GAISGEGNSVANF
-48 LANGGLAV
+48 LANGGLA
-56 INNLP
+56 ILDNLP

-91 TQVLKPEAMAKV
+91 TNVLSTESMAKT

-108 DKVDIAFTG
+108 GKVDLAFG
-117 ISNVFIGIICGLV
+117 DISNVFVGIICGLV

-160 AAAMLVIS
+160 ATAMLVIS
-168 IALMF
+168 LALMF
-173 IWPPVYNGLVSFGE
+173 MWPPVYNALVMFGE
-187 MISKLGPLGAGLYGF
+187 FISKLGPTGAGLYGF

-235 SKGEAGITGRY
+235 SKGEQGITGRY

-273 RKVVGSLMV
+273 KKVVGSLML
-282 TAAIAS
+282 AAGLAS
-288 FVTGI
+288 FITGI

-301 LVAAPMLFGIHAL
+301 LVVAPMLFVLHAV

-320 FIAATFHWTAG
+320 FIAAMFHWTAG

-345 SIPIANKPLM
+345 SIPIANKPIM
-355 LLVLGLI
+355 LLVLGLV
-362 MGVVYF
+362 MGVIYF
-368 VVFDFAIRTFN
+368 LVFDFAIRIFN

-390 EAAKQ
+390 EAVKQ
-395 DPSLEED
+395 DPSLAENGEGSLGKD
-402 EAGTSTNNSG
+402 GDLN
-412 VKVSNK
+412 VSNK

-423 EAIGGNDNIEVIDH
+423 EAIGGKDNIEAIDH
-437 CATRLRLTLKDTSV
+437 CATRLRLTLNDTGI
-451 VDQDKIKQSGAL
+451 VDQEKIKKSGAL
-463 GNKVI
+463 GNKII

-491 QQNQGH
+491 EQEDR

>member
-1 MKAYMQKFA
+1 MKEYMQKFA

-35 GAINGEGNSIANF
+35 GAINGKGNSVANF

-56 INNLP
+56 IDNLP

-91 TQVLKPEAMAKV
+91 TNVLSPESMGKI

-108 DKVDIAFTG
+108 KKVDLAFTG

-160 AAAMLVIS
+160 AATMLVIS
-168 IALMF
+168 LALMF
-173 IWPPVYNGLVSFGE
+173 IWPPVYNGLVVFGE
-187 MISKLGPLGAGLYGF
+187 FISQLGPVGAGLYGL

-235 SKGEAGITGRY
+235 SNGEKGITGRY

-273 RKVVGSLMV
+273 KKVVGSLML

-301 LVAAPMLFGIHAL
+301 LVAAPMLFVIHAV

-320 FIAATFHWTAG
+320 FIAATFHWTSG

-355 LLVLGLI
+355 LLVLGVI
-362 MGVVYF
+362 MGIAYF
-368 VVFDFAIRTFN
+368 FIFDFAIRKFN
-379 LKTPGRDGLME
+379 LKTPGRDGLMP

-395 DPSLEED
+395 DPSLED
-402 EAGTSTNNSG
+402 DSNDASDSG
-412 VKVSNK
+412 NTKGVSNK

-423 EAIGGNDNIEVIDH
+423 EAIGGNDNIQVIDH
-437 CATRLRLTLKDTSV
+437 CATRLRLTLNDTNI
-451 VDQDKIKQSGAL
+451 VDQEKIKQSGAL

-477 GTDVQFTADELMQM
+477 GPDVQFTADELMKM
-491 QQNQGH
+491 QQNNN

>member
-23 GLLLGIASFIDS
+23 GLLLGIASFIDP
-35 GAINGEGNSIANF
+35 GAISGEGNSVANF
-48 LANGGLAV
+48 LANGGLA
-56 INNLP
+56 ILDNLP

-91 TQVLKPEAMAKV
+91 TNVLSTESMAKT
-103 LHIAE
+103 LHMPE
-108 DKVDIAFTG
+108 EKVNLAFG
-117 ISNVFIGIICGLV
+117 DISNVFVGIICGLV

-160 AAAMLVIS
+160 ATAMLVIS
-168 IALMF
+168 LALMF
-173 IWPPVYNGLVSFGE
+173 MWPPVYNALVMFGE
-187 MISKLGPLGAGLYGF
+187 FISKLGPTGAGLYGF

-235 SKGEAGITGRY
+235 SKGEQGITGRY

-273 RKVVGSLMV
+273 KKVVGSLML
-282 TAAIAS
+282 AAGLAS
-288 FVTGI
+288 FITGI

-301 LVAAPMLFGIHAL
+301 LVVAPMLFVLHAV

-320 FIAATFHWTAG
+320 FIAAMSHWTAG

-345 SIPIANKPLM
+345 SIPIANKPIM
-355 LLVLGLI
+355 LLVLGLV

-368 VVFDFAIRTFN
+368 FAFDFAIRIFN

-390 EAAKQ
+390 EAVKQ
-395 DPSLEED
+395 DPSLAENGEGSLGKD
-402 EAGTSTNNSG
+402 GDLN
-412 VKVSNK
+412 VSNK

-423 EAIGGNDNIEVIDH
+423 EAIGGKDNIEAIDH
-437 CATRLRLTLKDTSV
+437 CATRLRLTLNDTGI
-451 VDQDKIKQSGAL
+451 VDQEKIKKSGAL
-463 GNKVI
+463 GNKII

-491 QQNQGH
+491 EQEDR

>member
-23 GLLLGIASFIDS
+23 GLLLGIASFIDP
-35 GAINGEGNSIANF
+35 GAISGEGNSVANF
-48 LANGGLAV
+48 LANGGLA
-56 INNLP
+56 ILDNLP

-91 TQVLKPEAMAKV
+91 TNVLSTESMAKT
-103 LHIAE
+103 LHMPE
-108 DKVDIAFTG
+108 EKVNLAFG
-117 ISNVFIGIICGLV
+117 DISNVFVGIICGLV

-160 AAAMLVIS
+160 ATAMLVIS
-168 IALMF
+168 LALMF
-173 IWPPVYNGLVSFGE
+173 MWPPVYNALVMFGE
-187 MISKLGPLGAGLYGF
+187 FISKLGPTGAGLYGF

-235 SKGEAGITGRY
+235 SKGEQGITGRY

-273 RKVVGSLMV
+273 KKVVGSLML
-282 TAAIAS
+282 AAGLAS
-288 FVTGI
+288 FITGI

-301 LVAAPMLFGIHAL
+301 LVVAPMLFVLHAV

-320 FIAATFHWTAG
+320 FIAAMFHWTAG

-345 SIPIANKPLM
+345 SIPIANKPIM
-355 LLVLGLI
+355 LLVLGLV
-362 MGVVYF
+362 MGVIYF
-368 VVFDFAIRTFN
+368 LVFDFAIRIFN

-390 EAAKQ
+390 EAVKQ
-395 DPSLEED
+395 DPSLAENGEGSLGKD
-402 EAGTSTNNSG
+402 GDLN
-412 VKVSNK
+412 VSNK

-423 EAIGGNDNIEVIDH
+423 EAIGGKDNIEAIDH
-437 CATRLRLTLKDTSV
+437 CATRLRLTLNDTGI
-451 VDQDKIKQSGAL
+451 VDQEKIKKSGAL
-463 GNKVI
+463 GNKII

-491 QQNQGH
+491 EQEDR

>member
-23 GLLLGIASFIDS
+23 GLLLGIASFIDP
-35 GAINGEGNSIANF
+35 GAISGEGNSVANF
-48 LANGGLAV
+48 LANGGLA
-56 INNLP
+56 ILDNLP

-91 TQVLKPEAMAKV
+91 TNVLSTESMAKT
-103 LHIAE
+103 LHMPE
-108 DKVDIAFTG
+108 EKVNLAFG
-117 ISNVFIGIICGLV
+117 DISNVFVGIICGLV

-160 AAAMLVIS
+160 ATAMLVIS
-168 IALMF
+168 LALMF
-173 IWPPVYNGLVSFGE
+173 MWPPVYNALVMFGE
-187 MISKLGPLGAGLYGF
+187 FISKLGPTGAGLYGF

-235 SKGEAGITGRY
+235 SKGEQGITGRY

-273 RKVVGSLMV
+273 KKVVGSLML
-282 TAAIAS
+282 AAGLAS
-288 FVTGI
+288 FITGI

-301 LVAAPMLFGIHAL
+301 LVAAPLLFGIHAV

-320 FIAATFHWTAG
+320 FIAATFQWTAG

-345 SIPIANKPLM
+345 SIPIANKPIM
-355 LLVLGLI
+355 LLVLGLV
-362 MGVVYF
+362 MGVIYF
-368 VVFDFAIRTFN
+368 LVFDFAIRIFN

-390 EAAKQ
+390 EAVKQ
-395 DPSLEED
+395 DPSLAENGEGSLGKD
-402 EAGTSTNNSG
+402 GDLN
-412 VKVSNK
+412 VSNK

-423 EAIGGNDNIEVIDH
+423 EAIGGKDNIEAIDH
-437 CATRLRLTLKDTSV
+437 CATRLRLTLNDTGI
-451 VDQDKIKQSGAL
+451 VDQEKIKKSGAL
-463 GNKVI
+463 GNKII

-491 QQNQGH
+491 EQEDR

>member
-23 GLLLGIASFIDS
+23 GLLLGIASFIDP
-35 GAINGEGNSIANF
+35 GAISGEGNSVANF
-48 LANGGLAV
+48 LANGGLA
-56 INNLP
+56 ILDNLP

-91 TQVLKPEAMAKV
+91 TNVLSTESMAKT

-108 DKVDIAFTG
+108 GKVDLAFG
-117 ISNVFIGIICGLV
+117 DISNVFVGIICGLV

-160 AAAMLVIS
+160 AATMLVIS
-168 IALMF
+168 VALMF
-173 IWPPVYNGLVSFGE
+173 IWPPVYNSLIMFGE
-187 MISKLGPLGAGLYGF
+187 FISKLGPTGAGLYGF

-235 SKGEAGITGRY
+235 SNGEQGITGRY

-273 RKVVGSLMV
+273 KKVVGSLML
-282 TAAIAS
+282 AAGLAS
-288 FVTGI
+288 FITGI

-301 LVAAPMLFGIHAL
+301 LVAAPLLFGIHAV

-320 FIAATFHWTAG
+320 FIAATFQWTAG

-345 SIPIANKPLM
+345 SIPIANKPIM
-355 LLVLGLI
+355 LLVLGLV
-362 MGVVYF
+362 MGVIYF
-368 VVFDFAIRTFN
+368 LVFDFAIRIFN

-390 EAAKQ
+390 EAVKQ
-395 DPSLEED
+395 DPSLAENGEGSLGKD
-402 EAGTSTNNSG
+402 GDLN
-412 VKVSNK
+412 VSNK

-423 EAIGGNDNIEVIDH
+423 EAIGGKDNIEAIDH
-437 CATRLRLTLKDTSV
+437 CATRLRLTLNDTGI
-451 VDQDKIKQSGAL
+451 VDQEKIKKSGAL
-463 GNKVI
+463 GNKII

-491 QQNQGH
+491 EQEDR

>member
-23 GLLLGIASFIDS
+23 GLLLGIASFIDP
-35 GAINGEGNSIANF
+35 GAISGEGNSVANF
-48 LANGGLAV
+48 LANGGLA
-56 INNLP
+56 ILDNLP

-91 TQVLKPEAMAKV
+91 TNVLSTESMAKT
-103 LHIAE
+103 LHMPE
-108 DKVDIAFTG
+108 EKVNLAFG
-117 ISNVFIGIICGLV
+117 DISNVFVGIICGLV

-160 AAAMLVIS
+160 AATMLVIS
-168 IALMF
+168 VALMF
-173 IWPPVYNGLVSFGE
+173 IWPPVYNSLIMFGE
-187 MISKLGPLGAGLYGF
+187 FISKLGPTGAGLYGF

-235 SKGEAGITGRY
+235 SNGEQGITGRY

-273 RKVVGSLMV
+273 KKVVGSLML
-282 TAAIAS
+282 AAGLAS
-288 FVTGI
+288 FITGI

-301 LVAAPMLFGIHAL
+301 LVAAPLLFGIHAV

-320 FIAATFHWTAG
+320 FIAATFQWTAG

-345 SIPIANKPLM
+345 SIPIANKPIM
-355 LLVLGLI
+355 LLVLGLV
-362 MGVVYF
+362 MGVIYF
-368 VVFDFAIRTFN
+368 LVFDFAIRIFN

-390 EAAKQ
+390 EAVKQ
-395 DPSLEED
+395 DPSLAENGEGSLGKD
-402 EAGTSTNNSG
+402 GDLN
-412 VKVSNK
+412 VSNK

-423 EAIGGNDNIEVIDH
+423 EAIGGKDNIEAIDH
-437 CATRLRLTLKDTSV
+437 CATRLRLTLNDTGI
-451 VDQDKIKQSGAL
+451 VDQEKIKKSGAL
-463 GNKVI
+463 GNKII

-491 QQNQGH
+491 EQEDR

>member
-23 GLLLGIASFIDS
+23 GLLLGIASFIDP
-35 GAINGEGNSIANF
+35 GAISGEGNSVANF
-48 LANGGLAV
+48 LANGGLA
-56 INNLP
+56 ILDNLP

-91 TQVLKPEAMAKV
+91 TNVLSTESMAKT
-103 LHIAE
+103 LHMPE
-108 DKVDIAFTG
+108 EKVNLAFG
-117 ISNVFIGIICGLV
+117 DISNVFVGIICGLV

-160 AAAMLVIS
+160 ATAMLVIS
-168 IALMF
+168 LALMF
-173 IWPPVYNGLVSFGE
+173 MWPPVYNALVMFGE
-187 MISKLGPLGAGLYGF
+187 FISKLGPTGAGLYGF

-235 SKGEAGITGRY
+235 SKGEQGITGRY

-273 RKVVGSLMV
+273 KKVVGSLML
-282 TAAIAS
+282 AAGLAS
-288 FVTGI
+288 FITGI

-301 LVAAPMLFGIHAL
+301 LVVAPMLFVLHAV

-320 FIAATFHWTAG
+320 FIAAMFHWTAG

-345 SIPIANKPLM
+345 SIPIANKPIM
-355 LLVLGLI
+355 LLVLGI
-362 MGVVYF
+362 VMGVVYF
-368 VVFDFAIRTFN
+368 FAFDFAIRIFN

-390 EAAKQ
+390 EAVKQ
-395 DPSLEED
+395 DPSLVENGEGSLGKD
-402 EAGTSTNNSG
+402 GDLN
-412 VKVSNK
+412 VSNK

-423 EAIGGNDNIEVIDH
+423 EAIGGKDNIEAIDH
-437 CATRLRLTLKDTSV
+437 CATRLRLTLNDTGI
-451 VDQDKIKQSGAL
+451 VDQEKIKKSGAL
-463 GNKVI
+463 GNKII

-491 QQNQGH
+491 EQEDR

>member
-23 GLLLGIASFIDS
+23 GLLLGIASFIDP
-35 GAINGEGNSIANF
+35 GAISGEGNSVANF
-48 LANGGLAV
+48 LASGGLAV
-56 INNLP
+56 IDSLP

-91 TQVLKPEAMAKV
+91 TNVLSTESMAKT

-108 DKVDIAFTG
+108 GKVDLAFG
-117 ISNVFIGIICGLV
+117 DISNVFVGIICGLV

-160 AAAMLVIS
+160 ATAMLVIS
-168 IALMF
+168 LALMF
-173 IWPPVYNGLVSFGE
+173 MWPPVYNALVMFGE
-187 MISKLGPLGAGLYGF
+187 FISKLGPTGAGLYGF

-220 WFDIAGINDIANFWS
+220 WVDIAGINDIANFWS
-235 SKGEAGITGRY
+235 SKGEQGITGRY

-273 RKVVGSLMV
+273 KKVVGSLML
-282 TAAIAS
+282 AAGLAS
-288 FVTGI
+288 FITGI

-301 LVAAPMLFGIHAL
+301 LVAAPLLFGIHAV

-320 FIAATFHWTAG
+320 FIAATFQWTAG

-345 SIPIANKPLM
+345 SIPIANKPIM
-355 LLVLGLI
+355 LLVLGLV
-362 MGVVYF
+362 MGVIYF
-368 VVFDFAIRTFN
+368 LVFDFAIRIFN

-390 EAAKQ
+390 EAVKQ
-395 DPSLEED
+395 DPSLAENGEGSLGKD
-402 EAGTSTNNSG
+402 GDLN
-412 VKVSNK
+412 VSNK

-423 EAIGGNDNIEVIDH
+423 EAIGGKDNIEAIDH
-437 CATRLRLTLKDTSV
+437 CATRLRLTLNDTGI
-451 VDQDKIKQSGAL
+451 VDQEKIKKSGAL
-463 GNKVI
+463 GNKII

-491 QQNQGH
+491 EQEDR